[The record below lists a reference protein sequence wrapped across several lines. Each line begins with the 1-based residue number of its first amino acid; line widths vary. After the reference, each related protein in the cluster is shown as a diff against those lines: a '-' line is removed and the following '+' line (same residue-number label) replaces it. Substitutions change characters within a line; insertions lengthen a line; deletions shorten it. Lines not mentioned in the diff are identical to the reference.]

1 MRLAVMGADH
11 VHLFEIVERLAQAGA
26 ETVAH
31 TADGSLVGAYADWRT
46 DSVERPFDDILA
58 DDTID
63 LIVTAAIPNRRADIA
78 LGAIAAGKYVVTDK
92 PGLTTMAQLDAIRDA
107 VAGRPGRPW
116 TVLFTE
122 RYENRAI
129 AEAIRLAR
137 SGAIGRIVHVIG
149 AGPHTMWAKRRP
161 DWFWDPEAT
170 GGILVDIGSH
180 QVDQFLSIT
189 DMTAADVHIV
199 AAAVGNVASP
209 EHPAMQDIGSM
220 TLCGLSGSGLSGSG
234 PQRPG
239 RSVGVG
245 SGKTGGVVGDHRL
258 DYLTAKGLGTWG
270 DCRLT
275 IVGVDGTI
283 EARANVDIAG
293 AEGAEHL
300 IVVDGE
306 GTRRVDISGVVV
318 DWGEQLIA
326 DLADGGERLMTQQH
340 AIDVTD
346 VCLRAQAAAGTW
358 GLTGSRP

>member
-1 MRLAVMGADH
+1 MSVRMGVNGLDH
-11 VHLFEIVERLAQAGA
+11 NHVFEIVDRLMKAGAQASCHVREGGFL
-26 ETVAH
+26 EH
-31 TADGSLVGAYADWRT
+31 YEKWQT
-46 DSVERPFDDILA
+46 DSKPVTFDEMLA
-58 DDTID
+58 DDSID
-63 LIVTAAIPNRRADIA
+63 IVVTAAIPNQRADIA
-78 LGAIAAGKYVVTDK
+78 LAAIAAGKHVVTDK
-92 PGLTTMAQLDAIRDA
+92 PGLTTMAQLDAIRA
-107 VAGRPGRPW
+107 AIAGKPGRPW

-129 AEAIRLAR
+129 AEAVRLAR

-189 DMTAADVHIV
+189 DMTAADVSVV

-209 EHPAMQDIGSM
+209 DHPAMQDIGSM
-220 TLCGLSGSGLSGSG
+220 TLAA
-234 PQRPG
+234 P
-239 RSVGVG
+239 
-245 SGKTGGVVGDHRL
+245 GVVSDHRL
-258 DYLTAKGLGTWG
+258 DFLTAKGLGTWG

-275 IVGVDGTI
+275 IVGLDGTI

-300 IVVDGE
+300 IVVDGD

-318 DWGEQLIA
+318 EWGEQLIA
-326 DLADGGERLMTQQH
+326 DLADDGERLMTQQH

-346 VCLRAQAAAGTW
+346 VCLRAQAAAAAGW
-358 GLTGSRP
+358 GLPGSET

>member
-1 MRLAVMGADH
+1 MSVRLAVVGADH
-11 VHLFEIVERLAQAGA
+11 VHLFEIVDRLAKAGA
-26 ETVAH
+26 ETVSH

-58 DDTID
+58 DDSIH
-63 LIVTAAIPNRRADIA
+63 LVVTAAIPNRRADIA
-78 LGAIAAGKYVVTDK
+78 LAAIAAGKHVVTDK
-92 PGLTTMAQLDAIRDA
+92 PGLTTMPQLDAIRAA

-129 AEAIRLAR
+129 AESVRLAR
-137 SGAIGRIVHVIG
+137 SGAVGRIVHVIG

-170 GGILVDIGSH
+170 GGIIVDIGSH
-180 QVDQFLSIT
+180 QVDQFLAIT
-189 DMTAADVHIV
+189 GARAADVQVV
-199 AAAVGNVASP
+199 ASAVGNVASP
-209 EHPAMQDIGSM
+209 DHPAMQDIGSM
-220 TLCGLSGSGLSGSG
+220 TLGA
-234 PQRPG
+234 P
-239 RSVGVG
+239 
-245 SGKTGGVVGDHRL
+245 GVVSDHRL

-275 IVGVDGTI
+275 IVGTEGTI

-293 AEGAEHL
+293 VEGAEHL

-326 DLADGGERLMTQQH
+326 DLADSGERLMTQQH

-346 VCLRAQAAAGTW
+346 VCLRAQAAARPW